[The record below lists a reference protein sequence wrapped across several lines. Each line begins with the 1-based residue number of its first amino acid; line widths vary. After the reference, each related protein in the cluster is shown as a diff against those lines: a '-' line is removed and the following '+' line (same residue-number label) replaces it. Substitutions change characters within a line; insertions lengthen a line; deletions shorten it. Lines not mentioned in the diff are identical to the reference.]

1 MVSSYLSNPILLGLF
16 LVVGLVLLVKGADW
30 LVDGASKL
38 AKRLG
43 VTDLVIG
50 LTIVAFGTSMPEFVV
65 NMVSVADGATDLAI
79 TNILGSNIINT
90 LVILGCSALVCPL
103 VAQRSTNRL
112 VYAPT
117 DSRLNFTSRYYAP
130 ILREELKELF
140 ALGDQ
145 VLEKRLA
152 KMNRFEQAMNGNLL
166 VECCV
171 SADKQF
177 VALQLKHFEQID
189 YQPIS
194 EVRFLQGDAAKHA
207 AIVFDL

>member
-1 MVSSYLSNPILLGLF
+1 
-16 LVVGLVLLVKGADW
+16 
-30 LVDGASKL
+30 
-38 AKRLG
+38 
-43 VTDLVIG
+43 
-50 LTIVAFGTSMPEFVV
+50 
-65 NMVSVADGATDLAI
+65 
-79 TNILGSNIINT
+79 
-90 LVILGCSALVCPL
+90 
-103 VAQRSTNRL
+103 
-112 VYAPT
+112 
-117 DSRLNFTSRYYAP
+117 
-130 ILREELKELF
+130 KELF

-171 SADKQF
+171 SADKYF
-177 VALQLKHFEQID
+177 AALRLKLFAQID